1 MNGGRPSID
10 PNRRYDLLAQP
21 QLGYA
26 QCVVHIHRRNE
37 QRDSRNVNMRTGQ
50 RRTRQ
55 HGQDVAH
62 RIVPDAQCRSN
73 FGVLISAFAGGD
85 GTYALYSRV
94 QTPEG
99 NGFSIEG
106 TVANTC
112 CGTVSEV
119 IGLVRQAA
127 APTFQSN
134 CFIFNQE
141 PRAGRIVLT
150 LASGDG
156 QVVASQIVDVKAME
170 FIRLLDVFAAL
181 NAPTGDVDNVRATFE
196 SIVLWRVEPPSCSLR
211 PARSRTTRRSMPI
224 FASPSSTSDASDGQF
239 VTRPPPESCQS
250 VSATRADRCRAPIHR
265 SRRRQP

>member
-1 MNGGRPSID
+1 MLRPASFGAVMAAA
-10 PNRRYDLLAQP
+10 LAFAGIASAQ
-21 QLGYA
+21 QLGYNFNFTLPIVA
-26 QCVVHIHRRNE
+26 DTQSYHSTIYLHDPNLDTLNVSFTYIGARAARLPERR
-37 QRDSRNVNMRTGQ
+37 R
-50 RRTRQ
+50 
-55 HGQDVAH
+55 AH
-62 RIVPDAQCRSN
+62 RSTSHPATRSRRRSPHCARTLNAGSN

-119 IGLVRQAA
+119 IGVVRQAA

-181 NAPTGDVDNVRATFE
+181 NAPPGDVDNVRATFE
-196 SIVLWRVEPPSCSLR
+196 SIVPVAGGAPVLFVASC
-211 PARSRTTRRSMPI
+211 TVQNN
-224 FASPSSTSDASDGQF
+224 TSFDADF
-239 VTRPPPESCQS
+239 RI
-250 VSATRADRCRAPIHR
+250 AKFHF
-265 SRRRQP
+265 